1 MPTHCPHTLF
11 SHQNAS
17 QFISGVRMSVCG
29 TKLVDNVLV
38 SSRTLEL
45 REEWKGLS
53 FTELLFLMAREH
65 VQNRGKS

>member
-1 MPTHCPHTLF
+1 
-11 SHQNAS
+11 
-17 QFISGVRMSVCG
+17 MSVCG

-65 VQNRGKS
+65 VQSRGKS